1 VKLLALVAFVVA
13 IPLAHAQ
20 DTAVQNYKVKPND
33 TLELIAAEY
42 YGDRNHAIFI
52 MVENKMTHPR
62 PLKPGERLKIPVT
75 REITTVPSDTF
86 QTLADKYLGNPR
98 RASFLADFNHKGV
111 DDSLPAGTPLTIP
124 FHVTHTAQNT
134 ETLASIA
141 AAYTGD
147 PKNADLL
154 RLYNFLDRDAIDKGE
169 SIVVP
174 IYNVA
179 VKPAKLPPIDADASS
194 RRQKQQA
201 AMATAA
207 TALPAARVA
216 WRAGNYEEIEH
227 QLVDLESSDRDY
239 LPMPVASEIG
249 ILLGCAYVAF
259 GNDAAAMAAFQ
270 HVRERDRAVK
280 LDRYHYSPKILE
292 VWEKV
297 DGKVD

>member
-1 VKLLALVAFVVA
+1 VRFAAFVAFVVA
-13 IPLAHAQ
+13 VPLAHAQ
-20 DTAVQNYKVKPND
+20 DAAVQNYRVKPND

-62 PLKPGERLKIPVT
+62 PLKVGERLKIPIT
-75 REITTVPSDTF
+75 REITTVPNDTF
-86 QTLADKYLGNPR
+86 QTLSEKYLGNPN
-98 RASFLADFNHKGV
+98 RAAFLADFNHKNV

-124 FHVTHTAQNT
+124 FHVTHVAQAT

-147 PKNADLL
+147 PKNGTLL
-154 RLYNFLDRDAIDKGE
+154 RRYNFLDRDAIDKGE

-194 RRQKQQA
+194 RRQKQQT
-201 AMATAA
+201 AMTNAA

-216 WRAGNYEEIEH
+216 WHAGNYEEVEH
-227 QLVDLESSDRDY
+227 QLVDLESDRDY
-239 LPMPVASEIG
+239 LPLPIANEVG

-259 GNDAAAMAAFQ
+259 GNEAAAMAAFQ
-270 HVRERDRAVK
+270 HVRERDRAYK
-280 LDRYHYSPKILE
+280 LDRYHYSPKILD
-292 VWEKV
+292 VWQKV